1 MQYKRSVLHR
11 MRYLLLVFLAL
22 LSSCVQPAEK
32 KGEAAS
38 VIISPNDQ
46 GLQNDTVYKSVNL
59 LLVKLTAHTFQH
71 ISFLNTHDFGRVDCN
86 GMLVIN
92 DHEAIIFDSPA
103 NDTSAA
109 ELISFIK
116 NKTGA
121 TITAIVPTHFHA
133 DCVGGIALFL
143 KDSIPCY
150 ASYKTIELLQ
160 QQGNKYA
167 SLMKGFSDHM
177 EMQIGEKKVEAL
189 FLGEG
194 HTKDNIVG
202 YFPEDSVL
210 FGGCL
215 IKASG
220 ANKGNL
226 EDANVTEWPSTVN
239 KLKQKFPQAKIVIPG
254 HGKTGG
260 KELLDYTIQLFTK
273 NS

>member
-1 MQYKRSVLHR
+1 MQYKRSILQR
-11 MRYLLLVFLAL
+11 IGYQLLVFVAL

-32 KGEAAS
+32 KREAAS
-38 VIISPNDQ
+38 AIISPNDQ

-59 LLVKLTAHTFQH
+59 VLVRLTAHTYQH
-71 ISFLNTHDFGRVDCN
+71 ISFLNTHDFGKVDCN

-116 NKTGA
+116 NKSGA
-121 TITAIVPTHFHA
+121 TIKAIVPTHFHA
-133 DCVGGIALFL
+133 DCVGGIARFL
-143 KDSIPCY
+143 KDSVPCY
-150 ASYKTIELLQ
+150 ASFKTIGLLQ

-167 SLMKGFSDHM
+167 SRMKGFSDRM
-177 EMQIGEKKVEAL
+177 EMQIGDKKVEAL

-226 EDANVTEWPSTVN
+226 EDANISEWPSTVN

-260 KELLDYTIQLFTK
+260 KELLDYTI
-273 NS
+273 